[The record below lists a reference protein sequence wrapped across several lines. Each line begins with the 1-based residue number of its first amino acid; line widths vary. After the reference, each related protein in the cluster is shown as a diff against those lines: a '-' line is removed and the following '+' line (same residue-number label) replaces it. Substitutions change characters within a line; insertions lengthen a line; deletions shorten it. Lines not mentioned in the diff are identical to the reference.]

1 MTNVKELEYKKAYV
15 ELDKMLLKLPKNVY
29 SKIPESVIKNI
40 KANSDKNYSWE
51 FDEKKDFESQNIKVE
66 TKALFIQIYRNYL
79 MSESEKEKWEKYDK
93 ICRRYIEEEKA
104 KMYDPSKIFN
114 NSKETTVEPPKINQ
128 ESITNQENDEN
139 KKEMLVIE
147 EENVI
152 QRILNMFKETIRKIF
167 KKN

>member
-1 MTNVKELEYKKAYV
+1 
-15 ELDKMLLKLPKNVY
+15 
-29 SKIPESVIKNI
+29 
-40 KANSDKNYSWE
+40 
-51 FDEKKDFESQNIKVE
+51 
-66 TKALFIQIYRNYL
+66 
-79 MSESEKEKWEKYDK
+79 
-93 ICRRYIEEEKA
+93 
-104 KMYDPSKIFN
+104 MYDPSKIFN